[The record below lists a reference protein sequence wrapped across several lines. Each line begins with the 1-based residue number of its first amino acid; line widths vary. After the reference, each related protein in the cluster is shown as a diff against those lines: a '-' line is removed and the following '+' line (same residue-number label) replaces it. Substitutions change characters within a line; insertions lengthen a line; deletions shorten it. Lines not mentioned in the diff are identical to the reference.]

1 MNGTFAYS
9 SIAMATNATCIGSTS
24 ITLIPNPTEGLVNI
38 VYENEAPITVKVYQ
52 IDGKLLNIIELNA
65 GNKSID
71 LSAYKSGVY
80 SFVIIS
86 NGAIIKTERILKM

>member
-1 MNGTFAYS
+1 M
-9 SIAMATNATCIGSTS
+9 
-24 ITLIPNPTEGLVNI
+24 PNPTEGLVNI
-38 VYENEAPITVKVYQ
+38 VYENEAPITVNVYQ
-52 IDGKLLNIIELNA
+52 IDGKLLNTIELNA